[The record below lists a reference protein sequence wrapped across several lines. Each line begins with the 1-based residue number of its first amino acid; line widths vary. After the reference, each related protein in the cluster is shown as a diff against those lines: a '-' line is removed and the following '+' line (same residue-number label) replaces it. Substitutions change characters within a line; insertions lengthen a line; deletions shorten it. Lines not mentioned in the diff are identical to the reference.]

1 MDWVKK
7 TDSAGRS
14 GINDYI
20 NAPQR
25 VSSRQVRAKIGSL
38 EEIVTSKIE
47 GEATTDIKNNYGVFD
62 KTLNVLA
69 NRTLFYNLNSMDKPL
84 NIQIEDTGE
93 VSISNHTDSSGNAD
107 KNKALQFDQCG
118 NIILN
123 GNIVARNNIDNSG
136 KNYGPYSGGSGGVH
150 SNEGSGVGGS
160 KNSQGMTS
168 AQHGAFRMA
177 RGGLASIL

>member
-47 GEATTDIKNNYGVFD
+47 GEATTDIINKYGVFD
-62 KTLNVLA
+62 NTLNVLA
-69 NRTLFYNLNSMDKPL
+69 NRTLFYNVDNSNNPL
-84 NIQIEDTGE
+84 NIQVSASGE
-93 VSISNHTDSSGNAD
+93 V
-107 KNKALQFDQCG
+107 
-118 NIILN
+118 
-123 GNIVARNNIDNSG
+123 
-136 KNYGPYSGGSGGVH
+136 
-150 SNEGSGVGGS
+150 
-160 KNSQGMTS
+160 
-168 AQHGAFRMA
+168 
-177 RGGLASIL
+177 